1 MERRGIDAKI
11 VNVVN
16 ISQLFGEKRKNP
28 LKASWNVMIFTI
40 LLANGTNYEY
50 NSVLE
55 TELFK

>member
-1 MERRGIDAKI
+1 MQKLCMLF
-11 VNVVN
+11 N

-40 LLANGTNYEY
+40 LLANDTNYEY

>member
-1 MERRGIDAKI
+1 MQKLLMLF
-11 VNVVN
+11 N